1 MSFRLALAGTS
12 ALALAAAAWLS
23 ARNGAEPSAADAQ
36 AASGTVA
43 AQVAGTDHPRAGPHP
58 GVVATD
64 GPATGPHAAPKPA
77 ESATPGTTPP
87 GIAPEHWQRL
97 QAELGSRADGA
108 AELTRLRAYL
118 EYADALKRFQ
128 ALRAQPGGSPELV
141 ALATALD
148 AGLAERQRQREL
160 HGAEAYQVKSAVL
173 EILESDPV
181 VREQRLAAWRAA
193 QAAPTMANTSDVR
206 DAEFLRQQQTLIA
219 AWTAQPPALR
229 DRAQLE
235 RDLQALR
242 QRIYRPVGS

>member
-1 MSFRLALAGTS
+1 LQALS
-12 ALALAAAAWLS
+12 ALAVAAAAWLS
-23 ARNGAEPSAADAQ
+23 VRDGAEPSVAECTGCDG
-36 AASGTVA
+36 GTVA
-43 AQVAGTDHPRAGPHP
+43 AQAAGSRPIPAPARTPPSLRPDAPAAIRSRAPRLSPPQIAAAG
-58 GVVATD
+58 A
-64 GPATGPHAAPKPA
+64 
-77 ESATPGTTPP
+77 TPP

-108 AELTRLRAYL
+108 AESTRLRAYL

-128 ALRAQPGGSPELV
+128 ALKAQPGGSSELV